1 MLGKHEFRKF
11 NTSFLE
17 VFSVI
22 QMGVVNILV
31 YNLFPLLNRV
41 TVTQILRDKLKF
53 DQTLLIRR
61 DRTGEHTRSLLT
73 SFVVQTKFKLCAF

>member
-1 MLGKHEFRKF
+1 MLGKHGFRRF

-31 YNLFPLLNRV
+31 YNLFPLLNRQSYSD
-41 TVTQILRDKLKF
+41 TDSER
-53 DQTLLIRR
+53 QTL
-61 DRTGEHTRSLLT
+61 
-73 SFVVQTKFKLCAF
+73 V